1 MKEGLLGPKV
11 ENVAVAIVQDII
23 DQGEPMYYVYLLNLR
38 DDIMEG
44 VIINSVGYGELKA
57 DGEQIRTST
66 LRHTLEILLPEEAAK
81 ARILALE
88 NASVTEMHQYGRQL
102 LAAGKTAEAF
112 SVFEKNHKKN
122 NGAWPTNAGMMRGYA
137 GMGNLKKALEYAKLA
152 LVQAPDE
159 LNKKGLQANI
169 AQLEAGHSL

>member
-23 DQGEPMYYVYLLNLR
+23 EQGDPMYYVYLLNLR

-44 VIINSVGYGELKA
+44 VIINSVGYSDLKE

-81 ARILALE
+81 LE
-88 NASVTEMHQYGRQL
+88 PIMEDVFSLSNEYWVSFWVNDDMYDKKFVFLPNTISADNMEWIPL
-102 LAAGKTAEAF
+102 LG
-112 SVFEKNHKKN
+112 
-122 NGAWPTNAGMMRGYA
+122 
-137 GMGNLKKALEYAKLA
+137 
-152 LVQAPDE
+152 
-159 LNKKGLQANI
+159 KKGLLI
-169 AQLEAGHSL
+169 R